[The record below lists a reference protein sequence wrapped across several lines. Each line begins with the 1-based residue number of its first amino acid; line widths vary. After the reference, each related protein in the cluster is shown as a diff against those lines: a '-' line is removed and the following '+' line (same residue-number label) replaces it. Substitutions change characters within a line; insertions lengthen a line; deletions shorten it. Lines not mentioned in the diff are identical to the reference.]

1 MITTDHIVKGFFVN
15 SAGTKVE
22 FEGKV
27 IRVYSMK
34 GVLPMVEVDT
44 PDGSMHSQE
53 ANAVVVGTWKAPKR
67 KAVVMGTRTKVR
79 GAAIKEG
86 MTILVSE
93 HTNPDGS
100 TYLYPD
106 HRITKAT
113 AAKVTGK
120 PEIEMVGGWRR
131 ATRFYLIETTEGRIR
146 VSSVQTITVVSN
158 D

>member
-34 GVLPMVEVDT
+34 GILPMVEVDT
-44 PDGSMHSQE
+44 PNGSMHSQE

-79 GAAIKEG
+79 GNKIEEG
-86 MTILVSE
+86 MTILVSMRLDFNKA
-93 HTNPDGS
+93 TGS
-100 TYLYPD
+100 RYYPD
-106 HRITKAT
+106 HRITRAE
-113 AAKVTGK
+113 AVKVTGA
-120 PEIEMVGGWRR
+120 PEFEIRNS
-131 ATRFYLIETTEGRIR
+131 TRWYLIPTTVGMVE
-146 VSSVQTITVVSN
+146 VPSVQTITVVSN